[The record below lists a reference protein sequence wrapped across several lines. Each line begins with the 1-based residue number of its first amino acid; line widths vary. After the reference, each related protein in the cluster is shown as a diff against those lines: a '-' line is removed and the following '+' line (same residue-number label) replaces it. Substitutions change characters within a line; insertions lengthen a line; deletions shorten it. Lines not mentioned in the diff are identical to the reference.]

1 MRKDEIVA
9 HNRDFVAMATEL
21 LQVLRGTED
30 RSCSVCGAKVG
41 KQHHAGQI
49 CRSLVEWRHSSTY
62 TPPKAKVGGAADA
75 A

>member
-9 HNRDFVAMATEL
+9 HNRAFVAMATEL
-21 LQVLRGTED
+21 LHVLRGTED
-30 RSCSVCGAKVG
+30 RSCAVCGISVG
-41 KQHHAGQI
+41 KQHRAGHV
-49 CRSLVEWRHSSTY
+49 CRALVEWRHSSTY